1 MMIGLVFMTK
11 ILMVARNELVRHAQH
26 EESGLARNVLCE
38 ASEESKLKGRL
49 HGDIGVERLVKLK
62 TTIIIFRKS

>member
-1 MMIGLVFMTK
+1 MIMMIGLVFMTK
-11 ILMVARNELVRHAQH
+11 IFMVARNELAAH
-26 EESGLARNVLCE
+26 EESEHVLCE